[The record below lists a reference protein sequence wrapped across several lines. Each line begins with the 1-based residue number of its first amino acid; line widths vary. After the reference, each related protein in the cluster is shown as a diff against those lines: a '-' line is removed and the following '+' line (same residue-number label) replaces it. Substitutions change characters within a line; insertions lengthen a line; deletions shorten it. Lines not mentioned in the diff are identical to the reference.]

1 MITIP
6 YVSFFRNEN
15 MPREAEDPL
24 ARSSS
29 SPHPHEPNH
38 VWGTFVDVFDI
49 KIDELFTK
57 SLSPY
62 FGAIDVDEY

>member
-1 MITIP
+1 
-6 YVSFFRNEN
+6 